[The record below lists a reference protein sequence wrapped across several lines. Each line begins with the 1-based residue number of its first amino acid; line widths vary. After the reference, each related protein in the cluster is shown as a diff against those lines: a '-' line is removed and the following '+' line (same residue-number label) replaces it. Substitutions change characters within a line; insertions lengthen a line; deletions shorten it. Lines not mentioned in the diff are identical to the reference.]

1 MATDRE
7 RQIARDKKLDEAVEE
22 IKRLSGLIEN
32 LTEVLAPNTT
42 GGSNELKKGKSNK
55 KSN

>member
-7 RQIARDKKLDEAVEE
+7 RQIARDKKLDEAVEV
-22 IKRLSGLIEN
+22 IKKLNDQIQELKESID
-32 LTEVLAPNTT
+32 
-42 GGSNELKKGKSNK
+42 ELKKGKSNK